1 MFWRG
6 TSRVFGKYSN
16 LMTSKIESLKEK
28 LKQALSSTARVI
40 SGDTNLKSKKDN
52 NKNLDKFEFIEL
64 DNFNSKN
71 DFLKA
76 RAESDT
82 VALKKKF
89 SNNQIFKRNLP
100 SNSSCK
106 SLYNITEKIRYEAL
120 GCKMLKGIE
129 KNIIGNYHQK
139 INLNKKDQIKSKEE
153 VAVIEAFELYMLK
166 NFHKIKLNSSS
177 AKMLSFWEKDFDK
190 SIFTHIEFLKKN
202 LEDQNIYSSHFSKIL
217 QEMDI
222 FQSEDNEDRNE
233 ESQDNR
239 QENTTQE
246 NEKSDTDDKKD
257 QDQQK
262 EADTSLDSDYNID
275 EYKLD
280 EQQVD
285 TDSEKQSSEIIVKK
299 NLKNLNIEYK
309 IFTTEFDEITK
320 VENLENAD
328 EASKL
333 RKTLDQQLIGFQ
345 DIITKLANKL
355 QRQLL
360 AKQNRSWEFD
370 LEDGLLDSS
379 KLPRIIMDPY
389 NSLSF
394 KKEKDLDF
402 KDTVV
407 TLLIDNSGSMRGR
420 PITIA
425 AICADILSRTLERCS
440 VKVEILGFTTK
451 NWKGGQS
458 RELWNKKNKPKT
470 PGRLNDLRH
479 IIYKS
484 GDTHW
489 RQAKNNLGLML
500 KEGLLKENID
510 GEAISWAFNRIK
522 KRKEER
528 KILMVIS
535 DGAPVDDS
543 TLSVNSGDFL
553 EKHLKKIVKFIED
566 KSEIEILAIGIGHDV
581 SRYYNK
587 AIKIT
592 DVSEL
597 GDVMISQ
604 LSSLFEKKSKLH

>member
-1 MFWRG
+1 MNNKSE
-6 TSRVFGKYSN
+6 T
-16 LMTSKIESLKEK
+16 LKEK

-40 SGDTNLKSKKDN
+40 SEDFDNVISKNKD
-52 NKNLDKFEFIEL
+52 KNS
-64 DNFNSKN
+64 DNFSFFEINNLNTKN
-71 DFLKA
+71 DFIKA
-76 RAESDT
+76 RAESDSS
-82 VALKKKF
+82 ALKKKF
-89 SNNQIFKRNLP
+89 SNDLIFKKNSP
-100 SNSSCK
+100 TNSSCK
-106 SLYNITEKIRYEAL
+106 SLYKIAEKVRYETL
-120 GCKMLKGIE
+120 GSKMLKGIE
-129 KNIIGNYHQK
+129 KNLIENYNQIIS
-139 INLNKKDQIKSKEE
+139 LKKKNQIKSKDD
-153 VAVIEAFELYMLK
+153 VPIIEAFELYMLK
-166 NFHKIKLNSSS
+166 NFYNINLDTFTT
-177 AKMLSFWEKDFDK
+177 KMLNVWKKDFDK
-190 SIFTHIEFLKKN
+190 SIFHHIEFLKNN
-202 LEDQNIYSSHFSKIL
+202 LEDQNIYSSRFTKIL

-222 FQSEDNEDRNE
+222 FEPNNEEYPNE
-233 ESQDNR
+233 ESQEEN
-239 QENTTQE
+239 QENPSNE
-246 NEKSDTDDKKD
+246 NNESDSEDNKDRDQNEETD
-257 QDQQK
+257 
-262 EADTSLDSDYNID
+262 ASIDTDYNID

-280 EQQVD
+280 EQIVD
-285 TDSEKQSSEIIVKK
+285 SDSEKQNSEQIFQKR
-299 NLKNLNIEYK
+299 NFRDFDIEYK
-309 IFTTEFDEITK
+309 IFSTEFDEIIK
-320 VENLENAD
+320 AENLENAD
-328 EASKL
+328 EANKL
-333 RKTLDQQLIGFQ
+333 RKTLDQQLMGFQ

-360 AKQNRSWEFD
+360 AKQNRAWEFD
-370 LEDGLLDSS
+370 LEEGLLDSS

-458 RELWNKKNKPKT
+458 REYWNNKGKPKT

-479 IIYKS
+479 IIYK
-484 GDTHW
+484 GADTHW

-522 KRKEER
+522 RRKEER
-528 KILMVIS
+528 KILMIIS

-553 EKHLKKIVKFIED
+553 EKHLKKMVKFIED

-587 AIKIT
+587 AIKIS
-592 DVSEL
+592 DVNEL

-604 LSSLFEKKSKLH
+604 LSSLFENKIKFH